1 MRKLTLY
8 CFAFC
13 LFLFSC
19 EKTDGDIIHLS
30 DNFPVYSSSVVEK
43 VWENQLD
50 SVEQVFSSQIT
61 KGVIFIRS
69 IDFLN
74 AVSAESGELLWTFD
88 LVANGLSIS
97 PDFTANYYDDKVYFI
112 SNQHCGNNIVIL
124 DKSTGELIETLSL
137 QSIPGVEGSCTHFYM
152 IEDLIFFS
160 THRANNGWGD
170 FHNFSFFLYQYDI
183 SSKSLDLLYS
193 DDLVIRNSNNTI
205 HTVLNNEET
214 HLYFSYSTGS
224 LNDKNLVIVEVP
236 VVGGSA
242 EKVLFSPLGSSSLH
256 RGSFVVKNRQLIAM
270 FKRNSPYFIE
280 AYDLSDS
287 GKLVWSRGFAFSH
300 DHRLSFF
307 IHLDELYVQGV
318 GSRSNLRN
326 MSSYNGITNW
336 SRSYRFGTNFVQTL
350 NNIPVVAMTS
360 GRSLGLVDLMTGSVL
375 TVHDIVEL
383 SDIVGDS
390 VVGIEV
396 PDTEDNKIILITR
409 RGKIV
414 CLELPF

>member
-13 LFLFSC
+13 LLLISC

-30 DNFPVYSSSVVEK
+30 DDFPVYSSSVVEK

-50 SVEQVFSSQIT
+50 SVEQVFSSQLT
-61 KGVIFIRS
+61 NGVIFIRS

-74 AVSAESGELLWTFD
+74 AVSAESGELLWTVD

-97 PDFTANYYDDKVYFI
+97 PDFTVNYYDDKVYFI
-112 SNQHCGNNIVIL
+112 SNQYCSNKIVIL

-137 QSIPGVEGSCTHFYM
+137 QEIPGVEGGCSHLYM
-152 IEDLIFFS
+152 IEGQIFFS

-170 FHNFSFFLYQYDI
+170 RYNFSFFLYQYDI
-183 SSKSLDLLYS
+183 SNKSLDLLYS

-205 HTVLNNEET
+205 HTVLNTEET

-224 LNDKNLVIVEVP
+224 LNDENLVIVEVP
-236 VVGGSA
+236 VVGSSA
-242 EKVLFSPLGSSSLH
+242 EKVLFFPLGSSSLH
-256 RGSFVVKNRQLIAM
+256 RGSYVVKNGELIAM
-270 FKRNSPYFIE
+270 FKRANPYFIE
-280 AYDLSDS
+280 AYDLSNS
-287 GKLVWSRGFAFSH
+287 GKLVWSRGFNVSH

-307 IHLDELYVQGV
+307 IHLDELYVQGI

-336 SRSYRFGTNFVQTL
+336 SRNFRFGSDLKQTL
-350 NNIPVVAMTS
+350 DNLPIIAMTS

-375 TVHDIVEL
+375 TLHDIVEL
-383 SDIVGDS
+383 SDIAGDS

-396 PDTEDNKIILITR
+396 PDTGDNKIILITR

>member
-30 DNFPVYSSSVVEK
+30 DNFPVYSSSIVEK

-183 SSKSLDLLYS
+183 SSRSLDLLYS
-193 DDLVIRNSNNTI
+193 DDLVASVFYNTI
-205 HTVLNNEET
+205 PTMLSHEKT

-224 LNDKNLVIVEVP
+224 LNDENLVLVEVP

-242 EKVLFSPLGSSSLH
+242 EKVFFFPRGSSDLQRS
-256 RGSFVVKNRQLIAM
+256 SFVVKNRVLIAM
-270 FKRNSPYFIE
+270 FKRANPYFIE
-280 AYDLSDS
+280 AYDLNDD
-287 GKLVWSRGFAFSH
+287 GKLIWSRGHASFPEY
-300 DHRLSFF
+300 RLPIF

-318 GSRSNLRN
+318 GGSSNLRN
-326 MSSYNGITNW
+326 MSSYNGITYW
-336 SRSYRFGTNFVQTL
+336 SRSFRFGTNHIQTL
-350 NNIPVVAMTS
+350 GNLPIVAMTS
-360 GRSLGLVDLMTGSVL
+360 SSSLGLVDLMTGSVL
-375 TVHDIVEL
+375 TVHDMVEL
-383 SDIVGDS
+383 SDIEGD
-390 VVGIEV
+390 VIRGIIV
-396 PDTEDNKIILITR
+396 PEKEDNKIILTTL